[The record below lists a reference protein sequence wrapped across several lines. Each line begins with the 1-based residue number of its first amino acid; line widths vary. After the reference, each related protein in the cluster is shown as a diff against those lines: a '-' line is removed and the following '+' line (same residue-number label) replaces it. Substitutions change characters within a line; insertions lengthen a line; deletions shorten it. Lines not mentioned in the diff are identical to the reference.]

1 MSNLS
6 TSAISPDFRAFL
18 TKLSRGR
25 VVEPE
30 RLTRIG
36 MRLVDGALRVRRG
49 GDGIYGAVDKPATK
63 QAEAIAE
70 WLRSLEESTTVGA
83 AGYSENA
90 LSRGHEAREAV
101 VAAARELDLATR
113 QMPAASRL
121 RSALYNDALT
131 ALGADEPGLPP
142 NFWPWAAVVGLAGV
156 VIGLIIRRR

>member
-1 MSNLS
+1 MSVP
-6 TSAISPDFRAFL
+6 AISPDFRAFL
-18 TKLSRGR
+18 TRLSRGR

-70 WLRSLEESTTVGA
+70 WLRALEESTTLGA
-83 AGYSENA
+83 AGNSENA

-113 QMPAASRL
+113 QMPAAGRL

-131 ALGADEPGLPP
+131 ALGADDPGLPA
-142 NFWPWAAVVGLAGV
+142 NFWPWMAVGTLTGIVLGLLFAGSK
-156 VIGLIIRRR
+156 